1 MSRKYKMLNC
11 EGKYFVSFAVINWI
25 DIFTR
30 MEYFDIVAQSL
41 NYCINEKG
49 MILYAYCIMPSH
61 VHLIFED
68 LNDNPSKLLK
78 EFKVFTSKNIKKAIE
93 NNPQESRKE
102 WVLWMM
108 KRAGSK
114 NSNVKEYQFWQQH
127 NKPIELWSAHV
138 IDQKIEYIHNNP
150 VVAGFVEEAHYWKYS
165 SAIDYSGGKGLV
177 KVTDVYGRT

>member
-1 MSRKYKMLNC
+1 
-11 EGKYFVSFAVINWI
+11 
-25 DIFTR
+25 
-30 MEYFDIVAQSL
+30 
-41 NYCINEKG
+41 
-49 MILYAYCIMPSH
+49 
-61 VHLIFED
+61 
-68 LNDNPSKLLK
+68 
-78 EFKVFTSKNIKKAIE
+78 
-93 NNPQESRKE
+93 
-102 WVLWMM
+102 M